1 MYGGG
6 KEIDMPNIKT
16 IIIKD
21 DETLK
26 MFRIGKDRDGAYYA
40 ERRGDLIDC
49 DVKIILDNREQII
62 IPGGRKRN
70 A

>member
-1 MYGGG
+1 
-6 KEIDMPNIKT
+6 MPNIKT

-21 DETLK
+21 DEMLK
-26 MFRIGKDRDGAYYA
+26 MFRIGKDRDGSYYA

-62 IPGGRKRN
+62 IPGRR
-70 A
+70 

>member
-1 MYGGG
+1 VRGCG
-6 KEIDMPNIKT
+6 KEVDMPNIKT

-21 DETLK
+21 DEMLK
-26 MFRIGKDRDGAYYA
+26 MFRIGKDRDGSYYA

-62 IPGGRKRN
+62 IPGRR
-70 A
+70 